1 MIEFA
6 SRENRMFNGRYTTDP
21 LRVALSLIAGAATY
35 AILMVLW
42 GFWNAFGNR
51 GLQDVLDHNLRDPR
65 FFAVLFVIWGVF
77 FIVFGLPLWLFFHKL
92 RLRHW
97 LVAVV
102 VGGAMTFLVVL
113 ALATRLF
120 EFIPPIVSSPP
131 SGGPPIVVNPIN
143 WWGASRNALIHG
155 AGGAVVALVM
165 WCIAYRRAAAGPA

>member
-6 SRENRMFNGRYTTDP
+6 SPEHRMFNGRYTTDP

-42 GFWNAFGNR
+42 FLSHVIGWGPIFPLYPF
-51 GLQDVLDHNLRDPR
+51 V
-65 FFAVLFVIWGVF
+65 FAVSFIFWGVIL
-77 FIVFGLPLWLFFHKL
+77 IVFGLPLGLLLHKL

-113 ALATRLF
+113 ALVALLS
-120 EFIPPIVSSPP
+120 EFIPPH
-131 SGGPPIVVNPIN
+131 PIS
-143 WWGASRNALIHG
+143 WWGVSRNASILG
-155 AGGAVVALVM
+155 AGGTVVTLVM
-165 WCIAYRRAAAGPA
+165 WRIAYRAAL